1 MIRNPALVESFE
13 RALARREGADH
24 QRNLRIFEALCR
36 EARTLGVL
44 PLRDALDGIDVDI
57 RLAGVLNDRKLAEA
71 RRSRA

>member
-13 RALARREGADH
+13 RSLARREAADY
-24 QRNLRIFEALCR
+24 QRNLRIFEALYR

-57 RLAGVLNDRKLAEA
+57 RLAGVLNDRKAA
-71 RRSRA
+71 AAGRSRA